1 MTSDLHA
8 LPADLPPPAD
18 DGACDHLA
26 GMRLPSL
33 ALPATTGDP
42 IDLAA
47 LPGRLV
53 VYCFPRAGQPDVPT
67 PAGWD
72 QIPGARGCT
81 PQSLAFRDHHHKI
94 GALHAAVFG
103 LSTQSPYAQAEIAG
117 RLNLPFP
124 LLSDARLAFARALKL
139 PTFAVEGMTL
149 IKAPDADRHRWSDRE
164 SVLSGLSAGPER
176 RRGHR
181 LAARASA
188 APGTRDRGL
197 TRGGPCLSP
206 TRTLQSTARPPG
218 AQIADSMRTTKPSA
232 RKSS

>member
-47 LPGRLV
+47 LPGRFV

-103 LSTQSPYAQAEIAG
+103 LSTQSLDAQAEIAA
-117 RLNLPFP
+117 RHNLPFP

-139 PTFAVEGMTL
+139 PTFAVEEMTL
-149 IKAPDADRHRWSDRE
+149 IKRLTLIVTDGRIDKVFYPVFPPDQSADEVIVWLLAHPRR
-164 SVLSGLSAGPER
+164 PEP
-176 RRGHR
+176 
-181 LAARASA
+181 A
-188 APGTRDRGL
+188 
-197 TRGGPCLSP
+197 
-206 TRTLQSTARPPG
+206 
-218 AQIADSMRTTKPSA
+218 IEV
-232 RKSS
+232 